1 MSTTGGIK
9 VFSGNANRALTQE
22 ICAYLGCD
30 PGSATAARFSDGEF
44 NFQITENVRGGDV
57 FIVQPTCPPTD
68 ANLMELLVM
77 LDAFRRSSA
86 ERVTAVIPYFG
97 YARSDKKDRPRVS
110 IAAKLVSNLICTA
123 GADRILTMDLH
134 AAQIQGF
141 FDIPVDHLYAAP
153 VIIEHYQS
161 HPLPRLTV
169 VAPDTGGAE
178 RARAYAKRLDAELA
192 LCDKRREKAN
202 VAEVMNVVGD
212 VRERNCLI
220 IDDMCDTGGSLT
232 KVAAALKQAGAAR
245 VDACFT
251 HPVLSGQAC
260 EKLAHS
266 DLEQV
271 VTTNTIPLGDRACA
285 SGNIEVLSI
294 APLLAKAIKSIHE
307 ETSVSSLF
315 V

>member
-1 MSTTGGIK
+1 M
-9 VFSGNANRALTQE
+9 
-22 ICAYLGCD
+22 
-30 PGSATAARFSDGEF
+30 
-44 NFQITENVRGGDV
+44 

-77 LDAFRRSSA
+77 LYAFRRSSA

-153 VIIEHYQS
+153 VIIEHYQN

-232 KVAAALKQAGAAR
+232 KVAAALKQAGASR

-271 VTTNTIPLGDRACA
+271 VTTNTIPLDDRACA